1 MSEKPTNPKDA
12 IADGRLPLALVPD
25 TVPAYAS
32 IAFAEGA
39 LKYGAYNWRITGVRM
54 SVYIAAIRRHLARL
68 QNGEWADPKTGV
80 PHLASVIAGAGIIL
94 DARACG
100 KLTDDRPPAAP
111 MGEVFAELEGVFA
124 GLRQMFPDLSSR
136 PSGQGL
142 RLRRPDAQM
151 VQRHS
156 SFQRCSFGKR
166 D

>member
-1 MSEKPTNPKDA
+1 MSTKPMNPKDA

-39 LKYGAYNWRITGVRM
+39 LKYGAYNWRVTGVRM
-54 SVYIAAIRRHLARL
+54 SVYIAAIRRHLVRL

-100 KLTDDRPPAAP
+100 KLNDDRPPAVP
-111 MGEVFAELEGVFA
+111 IGEVFDEIESIFIK
-124 GLRQMFPDLSSR
+124 LRASMER
-136 PSGQGL
+136 
-142 RLRRPDAQM
+142 
-151 VQRHS
+151 
-156 SFQRCSFGKR
+156 
-166 D
+166 